1 MSGHSKW
8 AQIKHKKAKADA
20 KRGQVFTKLIREL
33 TIAAREGGGDP
44 ESNARLRH
52 AIELA
57 RENNMP
63 YENIERAIKRG
74 TGELPGQTF
83 EEITYEGYGPGS
95 VAVIVETATDNKN
108 RTTAEIRHIFTK
120 YGGKLGTTGC
130 VSYMFSPKGIIY
142 VDKSVG
148 EEKIFELVVDA
159 GVDDIKTEDDSI
171 MITTDVK
178 NFESVKDILTKNNVK
193 IIESKIT
200 KIPQNYVHLEGEKAQ
215 SLLKFLDE
223 LEAHDDV
230 QEVYAN
236 FDIPDSLL
244 MEASKD

>member
-44 ESNARLRH
+44 ASNARLRH
-52 AIELA
+52 AIDLA

-74 TGELPGQTF
+74 TGELPGMTF
-83 EEITYEGYGPGS
+83 EEITYEGYGPSS
-95 VAVIVETATDNKN
+95 VAIIVEAATDNKN

-142 VDKSVG
+142 VDKSIE

-159 GVDDIKTEDDSI
+159 GVEDIKTEDEGI
-171 MITTDVK
+171 TITTDVK
-178 NFESVKDILTKNNVK
+178 NFVAVKDILSKNNIK
-193 IIESKIT
+193 IIEAKIT

-223 LEAHDDV
+223 LESHDDV